1 MLIQRLR
8 RRCSS
13 GLGKSRVD
21 LGSVDDDDDDIEDFS
36 SLEDNNVKGK

>member
-21 LGSVDDDDDDIEDFS
+21 LGSVDDDDDIEDFS
-36 SLEDNNVKGK
+36 SLEDNNAKGK